1 MVNIIGQQTYFGN
14 QGSFSARTS
23 EFACFH
29 TPLSKTV
36 FFPTFRLF
44 IWQLPRLLPPGWGS
58 APVPREEG
66 SRGRAGSPPR
76 PPGRN
81 PPGRTAATRVTLP
94 ACRGRWQL
102 GGGRAAGR
110 PRGDVAGPG
119 RGGGAPATSDEIGG
133 CGAGPPRLGAP
144 APGRSR
150 PGPAR
155 PSRAPPALPP
165 PVCPHGEPRHARLR
179 PAPSPGRW
187 MGRAQLQPPR
197 PLSALSSPL
206 SPRLRRLP
214 FSCEKR
220 EVALRRYLG
229 WSASLTSPLN
239 MINVPSARN
248 ETFPSPDCSKEESR
262 PTSHLPNLRSPG
274 GHTRVI
280 TGDCANAA
288 LSKSMPITR

>member
-1 MVNIIGQQTYFGN
+1 MREAFKIYNYEPLRESEASPVTRS
-14 QGSFSARTS
+14 GSALT
-23 EFACFH
+23 A
-29 TPLSKTV
+29 V
-36 FFPTFRLF
+36 AAAAA
-44 IWQLPRLLPPGWGS
+44 PRLGLCPRTKGGGVPGTGRLPTATPRPEPAGS
-58 APVPREEG
+58 YRRHPRDPPRVPRQVAARRREG
-66 SRGRAGSPPR
+66 CGAASRGRGGARQGRRGAGDLGRNRRLRSGATAAARPGAAAFGSP
-76 PPGRN
+76 G
-81 PPGRTAATRVTLP
+81 A
-94 ACRGRWQL
+94 
-102 GGGRAAGR
+102 RAVQA
-110 PRGDVAGPG
+110 
-119 RGGGAPATSDEIGG
+119 
-133 CGAGPPRLGAP
+133 
-144 APGRSR
+144 R
-150 PGPAR
+150 PGPAGLR
-155 PSRAPPALPP
+155 RRCPLPSPRTGSRGT
-165 PVCPHGEPRHARLR
+165 PVCALR
-179 PAPSPGRW
+179 PPLGRW

-288 LSKSMPITR
+288 LSKSMPVL